1 MYIEKIKSSADLKGL
16 DIEALNIV
24 ADETRAAVLNRV
36 SKHGGH
42 VGPNLG
48 FVEATVA
55 LHYVFD
61 APVDKFVFDVSH
73 QCYPHKVLTGR
84 AAGFLGDVDD
94 MNTIS
99 GYSSP
104 SECPEYDNF
113 EVGHTSTSIS
123 LATGLQKARD
133 VKGTHENIIAVIGDG
148 SLSGGEAFE
157 GLDEASELGT
167 GIIIVV
173 NDNEMS
179 IAENHGGI
187 YKNLHALRESNGAC
201 EHNWFKAW
209 GFDYKYLEEGND
221 IAKLI
226 DVFRSVKD
234 TDRPTVV
241 HIHTEKGHGYAP
253 AVQNKEAWHWGL
265 PFNLDDGS
273 RPVRNADGSM
283 PDVVPAED
291 YAVLFS
297 DWMLREMKLDPT
309 LIAVTAG
316 TPTAGGFIA
325 AKRKEAGSQHIDM
338 GIAEEQAVAMISGM
352 AKGGLHPVWT
362 VYSTFLQR
370 TYDQIAQDLCIN
382 ANPAVIN
389 VVGGG
394 VRSMNDITHICL
406 FDIPMLCGIPGLVY
420 LAPTTCEEY
429 FAMLRWAIKQ
439 DKTPVALRVPTG
451 EVVHTTEQV
460 DAEYACE
467 PQYKVMHRGSKVAV
481 VAAGSFYQKGESV
494 VGLLAEKGIDAT
506 LINPRYLNDVDAA
519 TLDALKPDHQLV
531 VTLEDGCKDGGFG
544 ERIAAYYGTSDM
556 KVLVCGVKKGLYDR
570 FDVEQLL
577 SDNRL
582 LDAQIVEDALAA
594 LGE

>member
-1 MYIEKIKSSADLKGL
+1 M
-16 DIEALNIV
+16 
-24 ADETRAAVLNRV
+24 
-36 SKHGGH
+36 
-42 VGPNLG
+42 
-48 FVEATVA
+48 
-55 LHYVFD
+55 
-61 APVDKFVFDVSH
+61 
-73 QCYPHKVLTGR
+73 
-84 AAGFLGDVDD
+84 
-94 MNTIS
+94 
-99 GYSSP
+99 
-104 SECPEYDNF
+104 
-113 EVGHTSTSIS
+113 
-123 LATGLQKARD
+123 
-133 VKGTHENIIAVIGDG
+133 
-148 SLSGGEAFE
+148 
-157 GLDEASELGT
+157 
-167 GIIIVV
+167 
-173 NDNEMS
+173 
-179 IAENHGGI
+179 
-187 YKNLHALRESNGAC
+187 
-201 EHNWFKAW
+201 
-209 GFDYKYLEEGND
+209 
-221 IAKLI
+221 
-226 DVFRSVKD
+226 FRSVKD

-460 DAEYACE
+460 DA
-467 PQYKVMHRGSKVAV
+467 V